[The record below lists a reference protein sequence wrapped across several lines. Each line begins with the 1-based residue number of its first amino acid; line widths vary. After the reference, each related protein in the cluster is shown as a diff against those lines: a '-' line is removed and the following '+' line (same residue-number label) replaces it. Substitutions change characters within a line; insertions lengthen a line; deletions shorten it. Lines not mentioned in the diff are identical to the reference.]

1 MAAQFLEWAL
11 LFTLIAHGA
20 AMIAMLPL
28 LPGVPGGLSQNL
40 ADRAR
45 YVAQHPYIWRLG
57 WIPWQVTAIS
67 DLILALALCCSPWIP
82 KLPAILTFIVT
93 AAANTA
99 DLSGQFLWVYDGPAA
114 ARHAI
119 SLLDFTSY
127 AALESRIF
135 YRMAGLATLGYVL
148 AALGWTWSFAASGMW
163 SRRLTWISSSVWPM
177 FAIATVVALL
187 PASFTRPPWLT
198 AVVGAGNA
206 IGFVF
211 LMIWLASITEIV
223 LLRRRPVTSYGR
235 HALARYPATGLL
247 PWSWNLLANSRVAR
261 ALVGLIPALP
271 MDSDITD
278 VIYVNY
284 LVDAQSVEGFVD
296 RPLQLQRLGPEG
308 RYALFTF
315 LTFRHGHFGP
325 RCLGPLRKLFRSP
338 IQSNWR
344 IHVYD
349 PVSGKRGIQFLTIT
363 IAGPL
368 YALAA
373 RLLAENIP
381 MHVPQHAQM
390 DRHPDGTINLQIVPG
405 TGTAP
410 DVTARFTPS
419 DMPPLSPP
427 WTDCFG
433 SWQRMLQY
441 CVPQDRA
448 MSSQPWNGC
457 IVRQEITL
465 NIPLESCQPMRC
477 EIESNAANAIAPK
490 ANPLCFRVEKL
501 SFRLLGEHRDCPP
514 KKAAPS
520 QQHP

>member
-1 MAAQFLEWAL
+1 MDDPALTPPHPTHQKSAQFLEWAL

-28 LPGVPGGLSQNL
+28 LPGVPGGLSQTI
-40 ADRAR
+40 ADRAHF
-45 YVAQHPYIWRLG
+45 VAQHPIIWRLG

-67 DLILALALCCSPWIP
+67 DLIFALALCCSPWIP
-82 KLPAILTFIVT
+82 KLPAILTLMVT
-93 AAANTA
+93 AGANSA
-99 DLSGQFLWVYDGPAA
+99 DLSGQFLWVYFGPAA
-114 ARHAI
+114 AKHAI
-119 SLLDFTSY
+119 SLPDFTTY

-163 SRRLTWISSSVWPM
+163 SRRLTWISSTVWPM

-187 PASFTRPPWLT
+187 PASFTRPQWLT

-206 IGFVF
+206 IGFIF
-211 LMIWLASITEIV
+211 LMIWLASVTEIV
-223 LLRRRPVTSYGR
+223 LLRRRPVTPYGR

-247 PWSWNLLANSRVAR
+247 ACSWNLLANSRVAR
-261 ALVGLIPALP
+261 ALIGLIPALP

-284 LVDAQSVEGFVD
+284 LVEAQYLEGLVQP
-296 RPLQLQRLGPEG
+296 PLQLQRLGPGG

-325 RCLGPLRKLFRSP
+325 RSLGPLRKLFRSP

-349 PVSGKRGIQFLTIT
+349 PVTGKRGIQFLTIAIT
-363 IAGPL
+363 GPF

-381 MHVPQHAQM
+381 MHVPQRAQM
-390 DRHPDGTINLQIVPG
+390 DRHPDGTINLQILPAPEAPPTSPLASLLPKCLPCHRYGQTASEPGRKCSNTASLRTSRRVPSPG
-405 TGTAP
+405 TIASY
-410 DVTARFTPS
+410 ARKSPSTSPSNPASPCDPKSNPTP
-419 DMPPLSPP
+419 PTP
-427 WTDCFG
+427 
-433 SWQRMLQY
+433 
-441 CVPQDRA
+441 
-448 MSSQPWNGC
+448 
-457 IVRQEITL
+457 
-465 NIPLESCQPMRC
+465 
-477 EIESNAANAIAPK
+477 
-490 ANPLCFRVEKL
+490 
-501 SFRLLGEHRDCPP
+501 
-514 KKAAPS
+514 
-520 QQHP
+520 